1 MISVNN
7 RNNAHEDIDRIFREL
22 LPVNGMKERE
32 GQITLSHTMLDAM
45 LDGSIALCD
54 AGTGIGKTYSYLVA
68 GVMFEKLRAESGEA
82 FQPVLISTAS
92 IALQNAVQNEYIPLL
107 SGILLEA
114 GMIDK
119 PIEAVVRKGKQHYVC
134 DERLERRISRVNL
147 KKKNEKNAESLLSL
161 QSHLDT
167 DSAEHLSNYDKRQ
180 VCVPLLCECHRTSC
194 RYSQFIEDVR
204 SDRYLFQICNHNLLI
219 ADAIQRN
226 GKLSVI
232 LPDYAALIIDEAHK
246 LPEAARQM
254 FGRTL
259 SCADILSLIEGLR
272 TERFI
277 LAAQNLLEAAKPLV
291 QQMNDEAKEA
301 HGIGKEK
308 YALLKGMEKTLLSIK
323 RAIATEV
330 TPPLRSELSRMI
342 DTLSLFTDRH
352 NGVIRYCDSD
362 EKGRTMFC
370 TTTADLTERMR
381 EVLWD
386 NGKPILL
393 TSGTLAVK
401 DDFTRFK
408 EEAGIVGNTR
418 LKESVSLSPF
428 DYKKNCLL
436 YIPET
441 VPKRNTED
449 MKAYYT
455 SLAREI
461 AALLEITHGHAL
473 VLFTA
478 YSAMAAVKEL
488 LVEYLLPYPI
498 FTMSRNAM
506 HTVEQFKAS
515 KGGILLA
522 TGSAWEGFDFP
533 GDTVS
538 ALIIPRLPFAT
549 PDAISNEKQKQYE
562 SLKDFIR
569 AVAVPDMQIKLKQ
582 GFGRAIR
589 LETDTCVVALLDERV
604 TRGRRYRQAAKDA
617 LPDMRQTNNIDTVAD
632 FLHTVKPEG
641 YFTEVE

>member
-7 RNNAHEDIDRIFREL
+7 RNKAHEDIDRIFREL
-22 LPVNGMKERE
+22 LPAHGMKERE
-32 GQITLSHTMLDAM
+32 GQISLSHTMLEAM
-45 LDGSIALCD
+45 LDGSISLCD

-92 IALQNAVQNEYIPLL
+92 IALQNAVLNEYIPFL

-134 DERLERRISRVNL
+134 DERLARRLNRVNL
-147 KKKNEKNAESLLSL
+147 EKKNEKDAAALLSL
-161 QSHLDT
+161 QRHLDT
-167 DSAEHLSNYDKRQ
+167 ANAEHLSNYDKRQ

-194 RYSQFIEDVR
+194 RYSQFIEEVQ

-226 GKLSVI
+226 GRLSVI
-232 LPDYAALIIDEAHK
+232 LPDHAALIIDEAHK

-342 DTLSLFTDRH
+342 DTLSLFTDRR
-352 NGVIRYCDSD
+352 NGVIRYCDMD

-370 TTTADLTERMR
+370 ATTADLTERMR

-386 NGKPILL
+386 NGKPMLL

-408 EEAGIVGNTR
+408 EEAGLIGSTR

-449 MKAYYT
+449 MKAYYAE
-455 SLAREI
+455 LAREI

-488 LVEYLLPYPI
+488 LAEYLLPSPI

-506 HTVEQFKAS
+506 HTVEQFKES
-515 KGGILLA
+515 NSGILLA

-549 PDAISNEKQKQYE
+549 PDAISNEKQKQYS

-604 TRGRRYRQAAKDA
+604 TRGRRYRQAAKNA

-632 FLHTVKPEG
+632 FLRSVKPES
-641 YFTEVE
+641 YYAEVE